1 MEDFGRGYVNAT
13 SKNFTFSA
21 CIDES
26 ADQQVLILSPCSLA
40 PLLPCSLATACP
52 LNPFNR
58 HSPMGLHTAFPL
70 FPILASLSCCWL
82 VRSVLHLLV
91 HLSLVPLSR
100 QACRLPVLIVATQK
114 FFDECGVKS
123 LISKTLEG

>member
-26 ADQQVLILSPCSLA
+26 ADQQVLILSPCSIA
-40 PLLPCSLATACP
+40 PLLLPCP

-58 HSPMGLHTAFPL
+58 HSPKGLHTAFPL

-91 HLSLVPLSR
+91 HLSLVAFSR
-100 QACRLPVLIVATQK
+100 QACRLPVPFVATQK